1 MLKYTYGEVNVLIKQ
16 QDYRCLDWGNI
27 KSGGSIGMLSKT
39 IITKGKRNYYVKIS
53 AYNKHHGVYG
63 IESISELIAS
73 RLAKIM
79 KVSCID
85 MELID
90 ALITKDG
97 NTFRT
102 YLCESPDYKKPGE
115 NVVPFEDDYEL
126 NSNEGETPLEYVKRI
141 GITESIYS
149 MFIFDYIIANLDRHG
164 ANIELYEGILVMAP
178 LFDNGNSLYATRDE
192 KEVIQPNFYMGD
204 DNMGNNYVGSRS
216 LLDNIKAIDKVI
228 EMGKL
233 TKEHRAVLFKD
244 LGKVISRKRR
254 DAIWNLITRRY
265 INARKIC
272 NFKEI

>member
-1 MLKYTYGEVNVLIKQ
+1 MITK
-16 QDYRCLDWGNI
+16 QDYRQLDWGNI

-39 IITKGKRNYYVKIS
+39 IITKGGKNYYVKIS

-63 IESISELIAS
+63 IESISEVIAS

-79 KVSCID
+79 KIPCID
-85 MELID
+85 MKLVD
-90 ALITKDG
+90 ALITKDD

-102 YLCESPDYKKPGE
+102 FLCESPDYKKTGE
-115 NVVPFEDDYEL
+115 IVVSFEDDYEL
-126 NSNEGETPLEYVKRI
+126 NTLAKETPLAYAKRL

-149 MFIFDYIIANLDRHG
+149 MFIFDYVIANLDRHG
-164 ANIELYEGILVMAP
+164 ANIELYEDTKIMAP

-192 KEVIQPNFYMGD
+192 KEVSQPDFYIGD

-216 LLDNIKAIDKVI
+216 LLDNIKSIDKVVEI
-228 EMGKL
+228 GRL

-244 LGKVISRKRR
+244 LGNVISRKRR
-254 DAIWNLITRRY
+254 NAIWNLIVRRY
-265 INARKIC
+265 LNARKIC